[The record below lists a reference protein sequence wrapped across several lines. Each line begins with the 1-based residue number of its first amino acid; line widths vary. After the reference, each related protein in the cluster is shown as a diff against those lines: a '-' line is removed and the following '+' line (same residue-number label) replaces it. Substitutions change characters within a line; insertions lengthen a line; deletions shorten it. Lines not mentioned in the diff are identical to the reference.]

1 MDEMVAVEALQEQLL
16 NLSKPLAALDLP
28 LLDAHGATL
37 ASDLLVDEIPVIR
50 SGQLID
56 STQIALAASLGL
68 DRLPCR
74 PHPRVVII
82 SAGDDLVEPGS
93 KLADAE
99 DEFESNSWF
108 LTTFAREVGAHAF
121 RVHTIPETAEQ
132 LKLVIE
138 DQLVRADLIVIS
150 GESKDESFDLITS
163 VISTLGEIKI
173 VTPNLA
179 ESSKHSFGLIG
190 PDKTPVVALPGDPI
204 SAYISNELFIRPM
217 IRNMMGLYD
226 IHRPI
231 TRATLTNDVASD
243 SGKHAFIRAILS
255 TDNPNRRL
263 VTALPNQ
270 DDLIGLSDATGLI
283 VMSEEATSFKA
294 GEEVDVLMLER
305 RFN

>member
-93 KLADAE
+93 NLADAE

-150 GESKDESFDLITS
+150 GESKDDSFDLITS

-190 PDKTPVVALPGDPI
+190 PDKTPVVVLPGDPI
-204 SAYISNELFIRPM
+204 SNFLSAELFIGPM
-217 IRNMMGLYD
+217 IKKMLTGVNKESQSKKVKLTKS
-226 IHRPI
+226 I
-231 TRATLTNDVASD
+231 TSP
-243 SGKHAFIRAILS
+243 SGKVSYIRGDLNADGQVSPLVDQESLITLS
-255 TDNPNRRL
+255 KANCLIRIGEKEEKLNSGDL
-263 VTALPNQ
+263 VNIVKLNQ
-270 DDLIGLSDATGLI
+270 D
-283 VMSEEATSFKA
+283 
-294 GEEVDVLMLER
+294 
-305 RFN
+305 RF

>member
-1 MDEMVAVEALQEQLL
+1 MDEMVTVGAFQEQLL

-37 ASDLLVDEIPVIR
+37 ASDLLVDEKPVIR

-93 KLADAE
+93 KLADAD

-150 GESKDESFDLITS
+150 GESNDESFDLITS
-163 VISTLGEIKI
+163 VISTLGEIQI
-173 VTPNLA
+173 VTPKLA

-190 PDKTPVVALPGDPI
+190 PDKTPVVVLPGDPI
-204 SAYISNELFIRPM
+204 SNFLSAELFIRPM
-217 IRNMMGLYD
+217 ITKM
-226 IHRPI
+226 
-231 TRATLTNDVASD
+231 LTGVSTDKPNKKVKLTESVTSPSGVASYIRGELNADGQVSPLANQESLMTLSKANCLITLGEKEEKLNSGD
-243 SGKHAFIRAILS
+243 SVNILK
-255 TDNPNRRL
+255 L
-263 VTALPNQ
+263 NQ
-270 DDLIGLSDATGLI
+270 D
-283 VMSEEATSFKA
+283 
-294 GEEVDVLMLER
+294 R
-305 RFN
+305 R

>member
-1 MDEMVAVEALQEQLL
+1 MDEMVTVGAFQEQLL

-37 ASDLLVDEIPVIR
+37 ASDLLVDEKPVIR

-93 KLADAE
+93 KLADAD

-163 VISTLGEIKI
+163 VISTLGEIQI
-173 VTPNLA
+173 VTPKLA

-190 PDKTPVVALPGDPI
+190 PDKTPVVVLPGDPI
-204 SAYISNELFIRPM
+204 SNFLSAELFIRPM
-217 IRNMMGLYD
+217 ITKM
-226 IHRPI
+226 
-231 TRATLTNDVASD
+231 LTGVSTDKPNKKVKLTESVTSPSGVASYIRGELNADGQVSPLANQESLMTLSKANCLITLGEKEEKLNSGD
-243 SGKHAFIRAILS
+243 SVNILK
-255 TDNPNRRL
+255 L
-263 VTALPNQ
+263 NQ
-270 DDLIGLSDATGLI
+270 D
-283 VMSEEATSFKA
+283 
-294 GEEVDVLMLER
+294 R
-305 RFN
+305 R

>member
-1 MDEMVAVEALQEQLL
+1 MDEMVTVGAFQEQLL

-37 ASDLLVDEIPVIR
+37 ASDLLVDEKPVIR

-93 KLADAE
+93 KLADAD

-163 VISTLGEIKI
+163 VISTLGEIQI
-173 VTPNLA
+173 VTPKLA

-190 PDKTPVVALPGDPI
+190 PDKTPVVVLPGDPI
-204 SAYISNELFIRPM
+204 SNFLSAELFIRPM
-217 IRNMMGLYD
+217 ITKM
-226 IHRPI
+226 
-231 TRATLTNDVASD
+231 LTGVSTDKPNKKVKLTESVTSPSGVASYIRGELNADGQVSPLANQESLMTLSKANCLITLGENEEKLNSGD
-243 SGKHAFIRAILS
+243 SVNILK
-255 TDNPNRRL
+255 L
-263 VTALPNQ
+263 NQ
-270 DDLIGLSDATGLI
+270 D
-283 VMSEEATSFKA
+283 
-294 GEEVDVLMLER
+294 R
-305 RFN
+305 R

>member
-190 PDKTPVVALPGDPI
+190 PDKTPVVVLPGDPI
-204 SAYISNELFIRPM
+204 SNFLSAELFIGPM
-217 IRNMMGLYD
+217 IKKMLTGVNKESQSKKVKLTKS
-226 IHRPI
+226 I
-231 TRATLTNDVASD
+231 TSP
-243 SGKHAFIRAILS
+243 SGKVSYIRGDLNADGQVSPLVDQESLITLS
-255 TDNPNRRL
+255 KANCLIRIGEKEERL
-263 VTALPNQ
+263 NSGDLVNIVKLNQ
-270 DDLIGLSDATGLI
+270 D
-283 VMSEEATSFKA
+283 
-294 GEEVDVLMLER
+294 
-305 RFN
+305 RF

>member
-1 MDEMVAVEALQEQLL
+1 MDEMVTVGALQEQLL

-37 ASDLLVDEIPVIR
+37 ASDLLVDEKPVIR

-93 KLADAE
+93 KLADAD

-163 VISTLGEIKI
+163 VISTLGEIQI
-173 VTPNLA
+173 VTPKLA

-190 PDKTPVVALPGDPI
+190 PDRTPVVVLPGDPI
-204 SAYISNELFIRPM
+204 SNFLSAELFIRPM
-217 IRNMMGLYD
+217 ITKM
-226 IHRPI
+226 
-231 TRATLTNDVASD
+231 LTGVNTDKPNKKVKLTKSVTSPSGVASYVRGELNAD
-243 SGKHAFIRAILS
+243 GQVSPLADQESLMTLSKANCLITLGEKEEKLNSGDLVNILK
-255 TDNPNRRL
+255 L
-263 VTALPNQ
+263 NQ
-270 DDLIGLSDATGLI
+270 D
-283 VMSEEATSFKA
+283 
-294 GEEVDVLMLER
+294 R
-305 RFN
+305 R

>member
-1 MDEMVAVEALQEQLL
+1 MDEMLTVGAFQEQLL

-37 ASDLLVDEIPVIR
+37 ASDLLVDEKPVIR
-50 SGQLID
+50 SGQSID

-93 KLADAE
+93 KLADAD

-163 VISTLGEIKI
+163 VISTLGEIQI
-173 VTPNLA
+173 VTPKLA

-190 PDKTPVVALPGDPI
+190 PDRTPVVVLPGDPI
-204 SAYISNELFIRPM
+204 SNFLSAELFIRPM
-217 IRNMMGLYD
+217 ITKMLTGVNTDKPNKKVKLTKSVTSPSGVAAYIRGELNADGQVSPLADQESLMTLSKANCL
-226 IHRPI
+226 I
-231 TRATLTNDVASD
+231 TLGEKEEKLNSGD
-243 SGKHAFIRAILS
+243 SVNILK
-255 TDNPNRRL
+255 L
-263 VTALPNQ
+263 NQ
-270 DDLIGLSDATGLI
+270 D
-283 VMSEEATSFKA
+283 
-294 GEEVDVLMLER
+294 R
-305 RFN
+305 R